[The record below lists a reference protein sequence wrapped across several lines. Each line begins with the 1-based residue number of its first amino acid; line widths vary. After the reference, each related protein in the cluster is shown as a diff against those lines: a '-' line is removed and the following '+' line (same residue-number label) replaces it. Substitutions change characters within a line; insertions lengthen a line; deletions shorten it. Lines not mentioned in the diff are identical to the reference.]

1 MKNYV
6 DTIEF
11 GELMRIY
18 RKRSGLTQEQAAE
31 RVGVSIRELS
41 NIENN
46 YYLPR
51 VGNLVSL
58 CLLYR
63 IPVDQILTVIN
74 RITEDL

>member
-46 YYLPR
+46 CYLPR
-51 VGNLVSL
+51 LGNLVSL
-58 CLLYR
+58 CLLYH
-63 IPVDQILTVIN
+63 IPADQILAVIN
-74 RITEDL
+74 RSAEDL